1 VATGSALWA
10 AILSAC
16 VTVLLLGAAQ
26 LYVRDPLDAA
36 QLPRFPWWIWI
47 GGLMGAAYVVAI
59 AALTRPLGVAAF
71 FVALV
76 TGQLLGGLLIDHFG
90 WFNAPVRP
98 MSPARLLGVVL
109 LLAGMGLMR
118 WR

>member
-1 VATGSALWA
+1 
-10 AILSAC
+10 
-16 VTVLLLGAAQ
+16 
-26 LYVRDPLDAA
+26 
-36 QLPRFPWWIWI
+36 
-47 GGLMGAAYVVAI
+47 VVAI
-59 AALTRPLGVAAF
+59 AALTRTLGVAVF

-98 MSPARLLGVVL
+98 VTPMRLVAAAL